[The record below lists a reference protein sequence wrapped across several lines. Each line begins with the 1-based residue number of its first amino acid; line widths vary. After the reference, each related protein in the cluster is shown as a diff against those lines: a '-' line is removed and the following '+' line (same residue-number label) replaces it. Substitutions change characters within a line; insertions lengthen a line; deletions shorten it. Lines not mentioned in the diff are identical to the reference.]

1 MIYSEDHLA
10 QHHLFRIKNTKLDH
24 IYAVMSIRSF
34 LIALINIFIPIY
46 LYQLTFSIKQI
57 ILFELILFLGVA
69 ILEYPVLRL
78 IARFGPKHAIAF
90 SLPFLVFYFWGLWT
104 IPQYHWPLWLI
115 AIVGSIATAFFWQ
128 AYHYDFSKAK
138 EDKKTSARASVF
150 YTVIVIL
157 SALAP
162 LIGGYIAD
170 RSGINILF
178 GVTTGLVLIT
188 IFPLF
193 VDREPHVRHTVN
205 LRKAFNKNILRQQI
219 AYGGSGVES
228 SASLIIWPL
237 FLFFIVGSYLMVG
250 LVASSALV
258 AAVLATYLI
267 GHISK
272 QRSKSYFI
280 SVGATLTAAI
290 SFLRVFVYSL
300 GSALLVS
307 IVRGLAHSTY
317 ESPFVADYYLHAD
330 EAGKPEY
337 IFWLEFGADISR
349 VLYFVILFIL
359 SYYLT
364 GTSLLAWGLIIGAA
378 ATFLMVLMPK
388 AQHDSNG
395 IN

>member
-1 MIYSEDHLA
+1 
-10 QHHLFRIKNTKLDH
+10 
-24 IYAVMSIRSF
+24 
-34 LIALINIFIPIY
+34 
-46 LYQLTFSIKQI
+46 
-57 ILFELILFLGVA
+57 
-69 ILEYPVLRL
+69 
-78 IARFGPKHAIAF
+78 
-90 SLPFLVFYFWGLWT
+90 
-104 IPQYHWPLWLI
+104 
-115 AIVGSIATAFFWQ
+115 
-128 AYHYDFSKAK
+128 
-138 EDKKTSARASVF
+138 
-150 YTVIVIL
+150 
-157 SALAP
+157 
-162 LIGGYIAD
+162 
-170 RSGINILF
+170 
-178 GVTTGLVLIT
+178 
-188 IFPLF
+188 
-193 VDREPHVRHTVN
+193 
-205 LRKAFNKNILRQQI
+205 
-219 AYGGSGVES
+219 
-228 SASLIIWPL
+228 
-237 FLFFIVGSYLMVG
+237 MVG